1 MPQVQVAIP
10 GSAYAIQIG
19 ADLLAQVGPTLREL
33 GLAGKAAI
41 VTHPELPAAYP
52 AAVHASLEQAGF
64 EPEMAFVPQGEAS
77 KSLDGLERLYT
88 RFAGMRLDRKS
99 AVVALGGGVIG
110 DLAGFAAATYL
121 RGLAL
126 VQVPTTL
133 LAQVDASIGGKTAI
147 DLPCGKNL
155 VGAFYQPRAVI
166 ADVGTL
172 ATLPPS
178 ELRSGLAEVVKYGVI
193 ADAGLF
199 ASLEREADRL
209 VSGAPEPLTRV
220 VVRCCEIKAE
230 VVRQDPHE
238 QGLRAVLNYG
248 HTVGH
253 ALEAVLGYG
262 AIPHGAAVAI
272 GMSAAARLAVRLELL
287 SPAAAARQD
296 LLLQRLGLP
305 TLTPDARSAVAA
317 QQGGSAAPPGSPA
330 DQPLP
335 PLASLLAAMAL
346 DKKSVGGRL
355 RFVLARAIGSVEVRE
370 VAVEDVEALLGGSLS

>member
-41 VTHPELPAAYP
+41 VTHPELPAAYT

-133 LAQVDASIGGKTAI
+133 LAQVDASIGGKSAI
-147 DLPCGKNL
+147 DLPCGKG
-155 VGAFYQPRAVI
+155 VPGA
-166 ADVGTL
+166 
-172 ATLPPS
+172 
-178 ELRSGLAEVVKYGVI
+178 ESGLRPDDTDAARAGRLQARLLGGRLPRRGADRDQTRGAGARPGQRRAGA
-193 ADAGLF
+193 ADAG
-199 ASLEREADRL
+199 
-209 VSGAPEPLTRV
+209 
-220 VVRCCEIKAE
+220 
-230 VVRQDPHE
+230 
-238 QGLRAVLNYG
+238 
-248 HTVGH
+248 
-253 ALEAVLGYG
+253 
-262 AIPHGAAVAI
+262 
-272 GMSAAARLAVRLELL
+272 
-287 SPAAAARQD
+287 
-296 LLLQRLGLP
+296 
-305 TLTPDARSAVAA
+305 
-317 QQGGSAAPPGSPA
+317 GG
-330 DQPLP
+330 
-335 PLASLLAAMAL
+335 
-346 DKKSVGGRL
+346 
-355 RFVLARAIGSVEVRE
+355 
-370 VAVEDVEALLGGSLS
+370 ALL

>member
-41 VTHPELPAAYP
+41 VTHPELPAAYT

-147 DLPCGKNL
+147 DLLCGKNL

-220 VVRCCEIKAE
+220 VVRCCE
-230 VVRQDPHE
+230 
-238 QGLRAVLNYG
+238 G
-248 HTVGH
+248 HLFTTIRV
-253 ALEAVLGYG
+253 
-262 AIPHGAAVAI
+262 P
-272 GMSAAARLAVRLELL
+272 SASLKAVRLGLVRFQRCPVGRHWTFVVPVRDTQLTDEQ
-287 SPAAAARQD
+287 RQIAG
-296 LLLQRLGLP
+296 QYH
-305 TLTPDARSAVAA
+305 DARI
-317 QQGGSAAPPGSPA
+317 
-330 DQPLP
+330 PL
-335 PLASLLAAMAL
+335 
-346 DKKSVGGRL
+346 
-355 RFVLARAIGSVEVRE
+355 
-370 VAVEDVEALLGGSLS
+370 